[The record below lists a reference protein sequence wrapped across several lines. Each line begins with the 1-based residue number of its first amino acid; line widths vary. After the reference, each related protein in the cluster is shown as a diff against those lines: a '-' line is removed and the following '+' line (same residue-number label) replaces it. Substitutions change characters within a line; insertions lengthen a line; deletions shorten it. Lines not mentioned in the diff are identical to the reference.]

1 MRSRVL
7 GATSVLPFST
17 FDTVDRDT
25 PASAA
30 MLVSVPALGPAAPRE
45 DLARSG
51 TPGFLVDLTGMA
63 TSIARIPPG
72 LLFSK
77 DIKAELV

>member
-1 MRSRVL
+1 
-7 GATSVLPFST
+7 
-17 FDTVDRDT
+17 
-25 PASAA
+25 
-30 MLVSVPALGPAAPRE
+30 MLVSVPALGPAALRE